1 MKVECVFPEVIWSEF
16 RLGQYR
22 DDDHREGASYFNT
35 ISTINTCQILTNQIT
50 FLKLFP
56 TQRVYHQLVF
66 LCWSQNSIRYFSTPS
81 RLRKKIFPFFS
92 LMLVT
97 NVGDETCWRR
107 NMLVTTLRCWWP
119 IYNIEKV
126 NNMTKKVTNIMIL
139 SPTHH
144 CSRENLHCIWSWDV
158 EGDRAFPNR
167 HLLTDLV
174 SPEINYN

>member
-1 MKVECVFPEVIWSEF
+1 MSNIDKSNHVPETVSHTKSLSPIGFSLLKSKF
-16 RLGQYR
+16 HSLF
-22 DDDHREGASYFNT
+22 FNSKSAK
-35 ISTINTCQILTNQIT
+35 IKIL
-50 FLKLFP
+50 
-56 TQRVYHQLVF
+56 
-66 LCWSQNSIRYFSTPS
+66 S
-81 RLRKKIFPFFS
+81 PFFI
-92 LMLVT
+92 LIFFIDV
-97 NVGDETCWRR
+97 VDECWIR